1 MNRRKL
7 VFSYLAGLLF
17 LASSLSAQSGKTRQ
31 EKPLVPAGPVPDAA
45 LLFLG
50 KLQGEIDPCA

>member
-17 LASSLSAQSGKTRQ
+17 LASSLGAQSGNPQ
-31 EKPLVPAGPVPDAA
+31 EEKPLVPAGPVPDAA

-50 KLQGEIDPCA
+50 NLQGKIDPCI